1 MSGMGKEQE
10 LLESARTG
18 NVGLVE
24 KLLSGKKGL
33 LGSGS
38 GSIPLPG
45 LLRYGNVVSLCICPK
60 MCLDERVSGKLWR
73 LCCLYE

>member
-1 MSGMGKEQE
+1 MGKEQE
-10 LLESARTG
+10 LLEAARTG

-45 LLRYGNVVSLCICPK
+45 LLRTIGRRNGTVGYSAGSGSVHLSTVLEVVSFSL
-60 MCLDERVSGKLWR
+60 
-73 LCCLYE
+73 